1 MTDLVHAIMCGGA
14 GTRLWPWSRSSC
26 PKPFLTLAG
35 DRSLLQSTVDRLDGF
50 SMAVE
55 TIVLGNRDDR
65 VAIAE
70 HLRDTSG
77 AAEIVLEPE
86 IRDTAPAALVAAL
99 RAQARLSP
107 GGLVLLAPA
116 DHVIADTGA
125 FHAAI
130 TRAMPAAR
138 AGYVVTFGIG
148 PTHPATRYGYI
159 EYADADAP
167 AGGDGVFRVRSFR
180 EKPDEATAE
189 AFVASGNFL
198 WNAGIFLF
206 DPAALLDQAET
217 LHPEM
222 VATCRAACDK
232 ASRDIDFLRLDPE
245 AYARLGTIS
254 FDHAFAE
261 RLGDRLA
268 VVPVSMGWSDI
279 GSWTALY
286 EARSEQAE
294 AGNVI
299 EGPVDL
305 VDCSGSL
312 AFSDGPALVARGL
325 RDMVV
330 AASHG
335 AVFVA
340 PRAEADKVKDI
351 VATLADA
358 GKNDIA
364 PHDRVIK
371 HWGWYRV
378 IGRGDGFQVKEI
390 VVNPGE
396 RLSLQSHRH
405 RAEHW
410 IVVHGTARATLDGAC
425 RTLPANT
432 CIHIPA
438 GARHRLENPGE
449 APVHIIEIQTGA
461 YLEEDDIVRHA
472 ENDEPD

>member
-65 VAIAE
+65 FAIAE

-86 IRDTAPAALVAAL
+86 IRDTAPVALVAAL
-99 RAQARLSP
+99 RSQARLSP

-116 DHVIADTGA
+116 DHVIADTAA
-125 FHAAI
+125 FHTAI

-138 AGYVVTFGIG
+138 AGHLVTFGIG

-159 EYADADAP
+159 ERGEALT
-167 AGGDGVFRVRSFR
+167 GDDEVFRARSFR

-189 AFVASGNFL
+189 AFVVSGNFY

-222 VATCRAACDK
+222 VAACRASCDT
-232 ASRDIDFLRLDPE
+232 AGQDIDFLRLDPE

-261 RLGDRLA
+261 RLGGKIA

-286 EARSEQAE
+286 EARSNQAE
-294 AGNVI
+294 ADNVI

-305 VDCSGSL
+305 IDCSGSL
-312 AFSDGPALVARGL
+312 AFSDGPALVAQGL

-340 PRAEADKVKDI
+340 PRAVADKVKDI
-351 VATLADA
+351 VATRIGA
-358 GKNDIA
+358 GKSDIA

-410 IVVHGTARATLDGAC
+410 VVVRGTARAALDGVWE
-425 RTLPANT
+425 TLPANT

-449 APVHIIEIQTGA
+449 APAHIIEIQTGA

-472 ENDEPD
+472 DIDEPD

>member
-1 MTDLVHAIMCGGA
+1 MCGGA
-14 GTRLWPWSRSSC
+14 GARLWPWSRSSC

-50 SMAVE
+50 SMPIE

-65 VAIAE
+65 FAIAE
-70 HLRDTSG
+70 HLRTTSG

-116 DHVIADTGA
+116 DHVIADTAA

-130 TRAMPAAR
+130 ARAMPAAR
-138 AGYVVTFGIG
+138 AGYLVTFGIG
-148 PTHPATRYGYI
+148 PTHPAPRYGYI
-159 EYADADAP
+159 ERGDSPVGADN
-167 AGGDGVFRVRSFR
+167 VFRARSFH

-189 AFVASGNFL
+189 TFVATGNFL

-217 LHPEM
+217 LHPGM
-222 VATCRAACDK
+222 VAACRASCDK
-232 ASRDIDFLRLDPE
+232 ASEDSDFLHLDRE
-245 AYARLGTIS
+245 AYARLEAIS

-261 RLGDRLA
+261 RLGDKVA

-286 EARSEQAE
+286 EARSNQAE
-294 AGNVI
+294 GGNVI
-299 EGPVDL
+299 EGPVEL
-305 VDCSGSL
+305 ADCAGTL
-312 AFSDGPALVARGL
+312 AFSDGPVLVAQGL

-330 AASHG
+330 AASHD

-351 VATLADA
+351 VATRAGAGASA
-358 GKNDIA
+358 GKSDIA
-364 PHDRVIK
+364 PHDRVIR

-390 VVNPGE
+390 VVKPGE
-396 RLSLQSHRH
+396 RLSLQTHRH
-405 RAEHW
+405 RVEHW
-410 IVVHGTARATLDGAC
+410 IVARGTVRAALDGAC
-425 RTLPANT
+425 KILPANT

-438 GARHRLENPGE
+438 GSRHRLENPGE
-449 APVHIIEIQTGA
+449 EPVHIIEVQTGD
-461 YLEEDDIVRHA
+461 YLEEDDIVRY
-472 ENDEPD
+472 EDTD